1 MEPVKI
7 KPLWGMKPG
16 KWLTILYLIIITLA
30 VFLIGF
36 LPGILNGRMRVSF
49 TSPAGVSAVYI
60 DGRYA
65 GGTPFTAWVPSGEHR
80 IEFKVYGNTI
90 ETATLKVGHPL
101 FLTWV
106 FPRNMKFTGAQT
118 VNPSLSAEIHR
129 QFLSDVLAQSAVIQY
144 DETHHYPPLFTDF
157 AALGLPVDQDA
168 MELAFACI
176 TSSQMLSDA
185 KAAAATMKLD
195 YDFSLQDALFLG
207 QTSPSGSSESST
219 QSESSPSTPA
229 NPSAPAAPAAP
240 DSPVAPAASS
250 SPAASAS
257 PAAYSEHS
265 AHSAA
270 ELASKFA
277 ASQTPIETTI
287 TLSDDTLN
295 AGPLAFTGKKV
306 SKGIFSMGQ
315 PSRSFDYQSSVSALA
330 NVQNNTEFSISDFEV
345 SEYQYA
351 LFLEANPQWKKDNL
365 ETLKSEGKADD
376 YYLAGVNTSLLFPSN
391 KSIRNISHQ
400 AAQAFCDWLSQQSG
414 RTIFLPTEEQ
424 WSAAFSALSAISEP
438 QQQKSLL
445 VTSKSGSLDSMLGG
459 VWEMTSTDFIP
470 LSRAFRILD
479 PAAHDKL
486 MESAARLRLS
496 GSKIIKG
503 GSYLKE
509 DDGSS
514 VGLIDPSECSDTTG
528 FRIAWI

>member
-1 MEPVKI
+1 MRKKQEPVQVEPVKI

-16 KWLTILYLIIITLA
+16 KWLTILYLVIMILA

-60 DGRYA
+60 DGKYA
-65 GGTPFTAWVPSGEHR
+65 GGTPFTAWVSSGEHKV
-80 IEFKVYGNTI
+80 EFKVYGNTI

-106 FPRNMKFTGAQT
+106 FPRSMKFSGTQT

-176 TSSQMLSDA
+176 TSAQMLSDA
-185 KAAAATMKLD
+185 KSAAATLKLD

-207 QTSPSGSSESST
+207 QISPSGSSEPST
-219 QSESSPSTPA
+219 QSESSPSSPATP
-229 NPSAPAAPAAP
+229 ST
-240 DSPVAPAASS
+240 PAASS
-250 SPAASAS
+250 GSVTPAASSTTSAH
-257 PAAYSEHS
+257 SE
-265 AHSAA
+265 HSAA

-277 ASQTPIETTI
+277 ASQTPIESTI

-295 AGPLAFTGKKV
+295 AGPLSFTGKKV

-315 PSRSFDYQSSVSALA
+315 SSPSLDYQSSVSALT

-345 SEYQYA
+345 SDYQYT

-376 YYLAGVNTSLLFPSN
+376 YYLAGVTASLLFPSN

-414 RTIFLPTEEQ
+414 RTVFLPTEEQ
-424 WSAAFSALSAISEP
+424 WSAAFSALSQP

-470 LSRAFRILD
+470 LARAFRILD
-479 PAAHDKL
+479 PAAYDKL
-486 MESAARLRLS
+486 MASVSAFQLS

-503 GSYLKE
+503 GSYLHE
-509 DDGSS
+509 DNGSS
-514 VGLIDPSECSDTTG
+514 VGLIDPSECSDTAG

>member
-1 MEPVKI
+1 MRKKQEPVQVEPVKI

-16 KWLTILYLIIITLA
+16 KWLTILYLIIIILA

-60 DGRYA
+60 DGKYA
-65 GGTPFTAWVPSGEHR
+65 GGTPFTAWIPSGEHQV
-80 IEFKVYGNTI
+80 EFKVYGNTI

-106 FPRNMKFTGAQT
+106 FPRNMKFSGAQT

-129 QFLSDVLAQSAVIQY
+129 QFLSDVLDQSAVIQY

-157 AALGLPVDQDA
+157 AALGLPIDQDA

-176 TSSQMLSDA
+176 TSAQMLSDA
-185 KAAAATMKLD
+185 KAAAATLKLD
-195 YDFSLQDALFLG
+195 YDFSLQDAIFLG
-207 QTSPSGSSESST
+207 QTSPSGSSETPT
-219 QSESSPSTPA
+219 QSESSPSSSATPA
-229 NPSAPAAPAAP
+229 ALAAA
-240 DSPVAPAASS
+240 STPAASS
-250 SPAASAS
+250 TFAAH
-257 PAAYSEHS
+257 SE
-265 AHSAA
+265 HSAA

-277 ASQTPIETTI
+277 ASQTPIESTI

-295 AGPLAFTGKKV
+295 AGPLSFTGKKV
-306 SKGIFSMGQ
+306 SKGNFSMGKA
-315 PSRSFDYQSSVSALA
+315 SGSLDYQNSVSALV

-345 SEYQYA
+345 SEYQYT

-365 ETLKSEGKADD
+365 ETLKSEGKADS
-376 YYLAGVNTSLLFPSN
+376 YYLAGVTTSLLFPSN

-414 RTIFLPTEEQ
+414 RTVFLPTEEQ
-424 WSAAFSALSAISEP
+424 WSAAFSALSQP

-470 LSRAFRILD
+470 LARAFRILY
-479 PAAHDKL
+479 PAAYDKL
-486 MESAARLRLS
+486 MASASAFQLS

-503 GSYLKE
+503 GSYLHE

-514 VGLIDPSECSDTTG
+514 IGLIDPSDCSDTAG